1 MPDKALLVETL
12 TQIAT
17 AAERILKRFESI
29 KSSDGFLKDETGLE
43 KMDAICMQ
51 LIAIGES
58 LKNVDKLTDKTLLV
72 NYPQVDWKSVKGMRD
87 IISHHYFD
95 LNAEAV
101 FDVCQN
107 DITVLKAAIEQMI
120 GDVAAASTL

>member
-12 TQIAT
+12 MQIAT
-17 AAERILKRFESI
+17 AAERILKRFEPVNSVDDFLQDEAGHE
-29 KSSDGFLKDETGLE
+29 KLDG
-43 KMDAICMQ
+43 ICMQ

-58 LKNVDKLTDKTLLV
+58 LKNVDKLTDKALLP

-101 FDVCQN
+101 FDVCLN
-107 DITVLKAAIEQMI
+107 DVVVLKETLEQMI
-120 GDVAAASTL
+120 KDVTA

>member
-12 TQIAT
+12 TQIVQ
-17 AAERILKRFESI
+17 AAERILKRFEPI
-29 KSSDGFLKDETGLE
+29 KTSDDFLKDETGLE

-58 LKNVDKLTDKTLLV
+58 LKNVDKITESSLLP
-72 NYPQVDWKSVKGMRD
+72 NYPQIDWKSVKGMRD

-101 FDVCQN
+101 FDVCQS
-107 DITVLKAAIEQMI
+107 DVAVLKETVQQII
-120 GDVAAASTL
+120 KDVTA